1 MRELENINL
10 TINMKVEELIENLK
24 KHNPGEEVRFYFL
37 ENYVLN
43 GCELETI
50 ITADNQTEITI
61 KYDNTSEGG

>member
-1 MRELENINL
+1 
-10 TINMKVEELIENLK
+10 MKVEELIEKLK
-24 KHNPGEEVRFYFL
+24 KHNPDEEVRFYFL

>member
-1 MRELENINL
+1 MIV
-10 TINMKVEELIENLK
+10 KELIKKLK
-24 KHNPGEEVRFYFL
+24 EFNSTKKIRFYFL

-43 GCELETI
+43 GCELESI

>member
-1 MRELENINL
+1 MIV
-10 TINMKVEELIENLK
+10 KELIKKLK
-24 KHNPGEEVRFYFL
+24 EFNSTEKIRFYFL

-43 GCELETI
+43 GCELESI